1 MTPTAATLTPFGSD
15 RRAAAAFSLVTHL
28 VLEGSWR
35 FGRRRC
41 RYALISTR
49 LSLPKCRVSYW
60 ASINCLLRSRL
71 PWCSAAFQS
80 NESSTSS
87 FSTTQLLF
95 IRLKKPCA
103 FCINQLLCPPPPFPP
118 RTNCSGSCAH
128 AIARLSAGQRGLDG
142 DLGLTG

>member
-1 MTPTAATLTPFGSD
+1 M
-15 RRAAAAFSLVTHL
+15 THL

-41 RYALISTR
+41 RYALIRTR

-103 FCINQLLCPPPPFPP
+103 FCINQLLCPPTLLP
-118 RTNCSGSCAH
+118 RTNCSESCAH
-128 AIARLSAGQRGLDG
+128 HCPSICGTARPGRRFGADWMSFGGSLYKLTPLAEGLV
-142 DLGLTG
+142 LENEGL